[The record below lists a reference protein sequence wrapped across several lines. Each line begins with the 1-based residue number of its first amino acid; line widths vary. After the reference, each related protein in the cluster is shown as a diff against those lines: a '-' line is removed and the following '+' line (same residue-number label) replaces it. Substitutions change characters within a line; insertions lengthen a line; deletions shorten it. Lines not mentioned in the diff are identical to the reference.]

1 VASRDS
7 QASADRGAL
16 CTTCESCSCW
26 DLAALIDD
34 GAENPTEDAD
44 HPDASELVTPH
55 AMR

>member
-34 GAENPTEDAD
+34 GAEDPTEAD